1 MKTTNRFIAATIAA
15 VALGVAGAALAH
27 PGMGMGPGYGMG
39 YGMGPGMGYGMGYG
53 PGMGYGMGPGFGRG
67 MGGPM
72 WGPVTA
78 EAVAADL
85 AGLKAALKIAPL
97 QEPTWQKYETLLR
110 QQAEAAQAMR
120 SAMLAQMKDPASA
133 DFAAQREAMFKLR
146 ETHLQAGGEAR
157 NELLAVLTPEQ
168 KTLFAQRGY
177 AGHGR
182 RMSMHGP
189 AW

>member
-39 YGMGPGMGYGMGYG
+39 PGMGYGMGHG

-85 AGLKAALKIAPL
+85 AGLKAALKITPA
-97 QEPTWQKYETLLR
+97 QEPAWQKYDTLLR
-110 QQAEAAQAMR
+110 QQAEAGQAMR

-133 DFAAQREAMFKLR
+133 DFAAQREAMLELR
-146 ETHLQAGGEAR
+146 ATHLQARGEAR
-157 NELLAVLTPEQ
+157 DELFAVLTPEQ
-168 KTLFAQRGY
+168 KTLLTQRAY
-177 AGHGR
+177 PGHGR
-182 RMSMHGP
+182 RMSLHGP
-189 AW
+189 GW

>member
-1 MKTTNRFIAATIAA
+1 MRTTNRFVAATIAA
-15 VALGVAGAALAH
+15 AALAVAGAALAH
-27 PGMGMGPGYGMG
+27 PAMGYGMGPGTGYGMG
-39 YGMGPGMGYGMGYG
+39 VGPGMGYGMGIG
-53 PGMGYGMGPGFGRG
+53 HGMGPGSGHG

-72 WGPVTA
+72 GGSP